1 MNHAKRTRKFMGQLS
16 KGLLAAA
23 LAVGSFLIPAGA
35 SHADSNRTI
44 RVALYA
50 DIGSKYKS
58 TVPLVTLKSTQ
69 NFNLMSDQA
78 GSLPLLSVPA
88 QSQIRVSLDGYRVKV
103 FETPSWQSAADAA
116 KKLQSS
122 SDKPQIFV
130 VSRNGA
136 TVYQLYTGVYASESA
151 AKSGLAAVSK
161 AGLNIPAGQTPV
173 VTGTKH
179 LLAGSF
185 ATREEA
191 TSLIGSITTAGFD
204 AWPVLKS
211 APDGT
216 PRFEVWVGEAAND
229 GDLTTINSALTTAFP
244 ILSLSTGAITSP
256 GLIIRMDAG
265 LDLSSETQA
274 YHYMVSGSNAKFV
287 ASASDAGIQIVE
299 RSKRTYRG
307 NLELSGLSGSLAVI
321 NEVPLEQYLYA
332 VVGGEVSASWPEE
345 ALKAQ
350 AVAARSYALFQ
361 NNRFDVADVVDTT
374 LSQVYNGIGAEAPVI
389 SKAVDATA
397 GEVLMSGG
405 KIIEAVFSSNSG
417 GVTADPTEVWANGGE
432 MFASVPSAEDV
443 SATTSAKKWYYVLLA
458 NGTSGYAR
466 EDNIKLTGNKTAA
479 GLDIATATTKD
490 VNIRPLPIIESSASA
505 VGKLNP
511 GENAVVLDKVYESGS
526 YSWIKGPYTSAELLK
541 SLQGKVTGTL
551 PSSILNLQ
559 VTERG
564 PSGRAIQVKAN
575 GEILKVKYPDMFRS
589 AFNGLPST
597 LFDIVP
603 SGSYTVLGADGSTA
617 TIGSTQSAGV
627 LSASGKVNVNGS
639 GTVVMGGDSSA
650 RVITNSLGFLFIGQG
665 NGHGLGMSQW
675 GVKGMADSGYDYK
688 QILQHYYQ
696 NVTIVKE

>member
-1 MNHAKRTRKFMGQLS
+1 MKHTKMKWGGIAPLS

-23 LAVGSFLIPAGA
+23 IAVGSLLIPAGA
-35 SHADSNRTI
+35 SHADSNSTI

-58 TVPLVTLKSTQ
+58 TVPVVTMLSTQ
-69 NFNLMSDQA
+69 SFTLMSNQP
-78 GSLPLLSVPA
+78 GSTPLLSVPA
-88 QSQIRVSLDGYRVKV
+88 QSRIRVSVDGYRVKV
-103 FETPSWQSAADAA
+103 METSSWKTAADAA
-116 KKLQSS
+116 KKLQST
-122 SDKPQIFV
+122 SDKPQIYMI
-130 VSRNGA
+130 SRNG
-136 TVYQLYTGVYASESA
+136 TNVYQLYTGVYASEAA
-151 AKSGLAAVSK
+151 AKDGLARVVK
-161 AGLNIPAGQTPV
+161 AGLGIPADQTPAV
-173 VTGTKH
+173 KGDKH
-179 LLAGSF
+179 LSAGRYSS
-185 ATREEA
+185 EQEA
-191 TSLIGSITTAGFD
+191 DTALSSITAAGFD
-204 AWPVLKS
+204 AWKVFLSGSDGS
-211 APDGT
+211 AQ
-216 PRFEVWVGEAAND
+216 FEVWVGEAAND
-229 GDLTTINSALTTAFP
+229 KDLGAVQTAVSAALPQLAM
-244 ILSLSTGAITSP
+244 SAATSP
-256 GLIIRMDAG
+256 GLIMRLDAG

-274 YHYMVSGSNAKFV
+274 NHYMVSGNDAKFLAV
-287 ASASDAGIQIVE
+287 GSEAGIQLEE

-307 NLELSGLSGSLAVI
+307 NMELSNLRGSLAVI

-332 VVGGEVSASWPEE
+332 VVGGEVSSSWPDE

-350 AVAARSYALFQ
+350 AVAARSYAMAQ
-361 NNRFDVADVVDTT
+361 GNRFEVANVVDST
-374 LSQVYNGIGAEAPVI
+374 LSQVYNGIGSEAPVI
-389 SKAVDATA
+389 IKAVDATA

-405 KIIEAVFSSNSG
+405 KVIEAVFSSNSG
-417 GVTADPTEVWANGGE
+417 GVTSDPSEVWGNGGDA
-432 MFASVPSAEDV
+432 FASVPSKEDV
-443 SATTSAKKWYYVLLA
+443 AATATAKKWYYLLLA

-490 VNIRPLPIIESSASA
+490 VNVRPLPAVESSVSA

-526 YSWIKGPYTSAELLK
+526 YSWIKGPYTSADLLK
-541 SLQGKVTGTL
+541 SLQGKTTSAL

-559 VTERG
+559 VTQRG

-575 GEILKVKYPDMFRS
+575 GQALDVKYPDMFRS

-603 SGSYTVLGADGSTA
+603 AGSYTVLGADGATS
-617 TIGSTQSAGV
+617 TIGSSQSAGV

-650 RVITNSLGFLFIGQG
+650 RAITNSSGFLFIGQG
-665 NGHGLGMSQW
+665 YGHGLGMSQW

>member
-1 MNHAKRTRKFMGQLS
+1 MKHTKMKWGGIAPLS

-23 LAVGSFLIPAGA
+23 IAVGSLLIPAGA
-35 SHADSNRTI
+35 SHADSNSTI

-58 TVPLVTLKSTQ
+58 TVPVVTMQSTQ
-69 NFNLMSDQA
+69 SFTLMSNQP
-78 GSLPLLSVPA
+78 GSTPLLSVPA
-88 QSQIRVSLDGYRVKV
+88 QSRIRVSVDGYRVKV
-103 FETPSWQSAADAA
+103 METSSWKTAADAA
-116 KKLQSS
+116 KKLQST
-122 SDKPQIFV
+122 SDKPQIYMI
-130 VSRNGA
+130 SRNG
-136 TVYQLYTGVYASESA
+136 TNVYQLYTGVYVSEAA
-151 AKSGLAAVSK
+151 AKDGLARVVK
-161 AGLNIPAGQTPV
+161 AGLGIPADQTPAV
-173 VTGTKH
+173 KGDKH
-179 LLAGSF
+179 LSAGRYSS
-185 ATREEA
+185 EQEA
-191 TSLIGSITTAGFD
+191 DTALSSITAAGFD
-204 AWPVLKS
+204 AWKVFLSGSDGS
-211 APDGT
+211 AQ
-216 PRFEVWVGEAAND
+216 FEVWVGEAAND
-229 GDLTTINSALTTAFP
+229 KDLAAVQTTVSAALPQLAM
-244 ILSLSTGAITSP
+244 SAATSP
-256 GLIIRMDAG
+256 GLIMRLDAG

-274 YHYMVSGSNAKFV
+274 NHYMVSGNDAKFLAV
-287 ASASDAGIQIVE
+287 GSEAGIQLEE

-307 NLELSGLSGSLAVI
+307 NMELSNLRGSLAVI

-332 VVGGEVSASWPEE
+332 VVGGEVSSSWPDE

-350 AVAARSYALFQ
+350 AVAARSYAMAQ
-361 NNRFDVADVVDTT
+361 GNRFEVANVVDST
-374 LSQVYNGIGAEAPVI
+374 LSQVYNGIGSEAPVI
-389 SKAVDATA
+389 IKAVDATA

-405 KIIEAVFSSNSG
+405 KVIEAVFSSNSG
-417 GVTADPTEVWANGGE
+417 GVTSDPSEVWGNGGDA
-432 MFASVPSAEDV
+432 FASVPSKEDV
-443 SATTSAKKWYYVLLA
+443 AATAAAKKWYYLLLA

-490 VNIRPLPIIESSASA
+490 VNVRPLPAVESSVSA

-526 YSWIKGPYTSAELLK
+526 YSWIKGPYTSADLLK
-541 SLQGKVTGTL
+541 SLQGKTTSTL

-559 VTERG
+559 VTQRG

-575 GEILKVKYPDMFRS
+575 GQALDVKYPDMFRS

-603 SGSYTVLGADGSTA
+603 AGSYTVLGADGATS
-617 TIGSTQSAGV
+617 TIGSSQSAGV

-650 RVITNSLGFLFIGQG
+650 RAITNSSGFLFIGQG
-665 NGHGLGMSQW
+665 YGHGLGMSQW

>member
-1 MNHAKRTRKFMGQLS
+1 MKHTKMKWRGIAPLS

-23 LAVGSFLIPAGA
+23 IAVGSLLIPAGA
-35 SHADSNRTI
+35 SHADSNSTI

-58 TVPLVTLKSTQ
+58 TVPVVTMLSTQ
-69 NFNLMSDQA
+69 SFNLMSNQP
-78 GSLPLLSVPA
+78 GSTPLLSVPA
-88 QSQIRVSLDGYRVKV
+88 QSRIRVSVDGYRVKV
-103 FETPSWQSAADAA
+103 METSSWKTAADAA
-116 KKLQSS
+116 KKLQST
-122 SDKPQIFV
+122 SDKPQIYMI
-130 VSRNGA
+130 SRNG
-136 TVYQLYTGVYASESA
+136 TNVYQLYTGVYASEAA
-151 AKSGLAAVSK
+151 AKDGLARVVK
-161 AGLNIPAGQTPV
+161 AGLGIPADQTPAV
-173 VTGTKH
+173 KGDKH
-179 LLAGSF
+179 LSAGRYFS
-185 ATREEA
+185 EQEA
-191 TSLIGSITTAGFD
+191 DTALSSITAAGFD
-204 AWPVLKS
+204 AWKVFLSGSDGS
-211 APDGT
+211 AQ
-216 PRFEVWVGEAAND
+216 FEVWVGEAAND
-229 GDLTTINSALTTAFP
+229 KDLGAVQTAVSAALPQLAM
-244 ILSLSTGAITSP
+244 SAATSP
-256 GLIIRMDAG
+256 GLIMRLDAG

-274 YHYMVSGSNAKFV
+274 NHYMVSGNDAKFLAV
-287 ASASDAGIQIVE
+287 GSEAGIQLEE

-307 NLELSGLSGSLAVI
+307 NMELSNLRGSLAVI

-332 VVGGEVSASWPEE
+332 VVGGEVSSSWPDE

-350 AVAARSYALFQ
+350 AVAARSYAMAQ
-361 NNRFDVADVVDTT
+361 GNRFEVANVVDST
-374 LSQVYNGIGAEAPVI
+374 LSQVYNGIGSEAPVI
-389 SKAVDATA
+389 IKAVDATA

-405 KIIEAVFSSNSG
+405 KVIEAVFSSNSG
-417 GVTADPTEVWANGGE
+417 GVTSDPSEVWGNGGDA
-432 MFASVPSAEDV
+432 FASVPSKEDV
-443 SATTSAKKWYYVLLA
+443 VATATAKKWYYLLLA

-479 GLDIATATTKD
+479 GLAIATATTKD
-490 VNIRPLPIIESSASA
+490 VNVRPLPAVESSVSA

-526 YSWIKGPYTSAELLK
+526 YSWIKGPYTSADLLK
-541 SLQGKVTGTL
+541 SLQGKTTSAL

-559 VTERG
+559 VTQRG

-575 GEILKVKYPDMFRS
+575 GQALDVKYPDMFRS

-603 SGSYTVLGADGSTA
+603 AGSYTVLGADGATS
-617 TIGSTQSAGV
+617 TIGSSQSAGV

-650 RVITNSLGFLFIGQG
+650 RAITNSSGFLFIGQG
-665 NGHGLGMSQW
+665 YGHGLGMSQW